1 MRLSHFSSVT
11 LGHRSCGSCCS
22 CLQIPNVLDLS
33 CLYLDL
39 ACTVGRTIVGWPIGT
54 PTDAAWAARA
64 PAGCGRARA
73 AAAGLAACDAATAMG
88 SGSGPASEGS
98 SPTAVPSSGGGGA
111 GGALLTSCTALAL
124 GAVGCGVWGLVRRAV
139 RSRAASTRAS
149 ELLVCRPAVSGRGRW
164 PAAYRS

>member
-1 MRLSHFSSVT
+1 MSGVAT
-11 LGHRSCGSCCS
+11 LLPVRCCM
-22 CLQIPNVLDLS
+22 
-33 CLYLDL
+33 
-39 ACTVGRTIVGWPIGT
+39 G
-54 PTDAAWAARA
+54 
-64 PAGCGRARA
+64 GCWLRPSEQRA
-73 AAAGLAACDAATAMG
+73 AAGRAQAASALATAMG

-98 SPTAVPSSGGGGA
+98 SPTAVPSSGGSGA

-149 ELLVCRPAVSGRGRW
+149 ELLVCRPAVNGRGRW